1 MPRVSHINSSIG
13 WPSLRIGI
21 GHSRRRGGGAVVAGF
36 DREILFVRCRF
47 QRPALARAGKP
58 WQTFAWHIMSLT
70 NPGQTSHTPRRIVLA
85 TFGSLGD
92 LHPFL
97 ALALGLQQRGH
108 DAVIA
113 TSEVYRPRVES
124 LGLGFRPVRP
134 DISVIE
140 ADAELMRH
148 LMDMRKGT
156 ERIIRE
162 LVMPALRDSYADTLV
177 AAEGAD
183 LLVSHA
189 LTYGVRL
196 VAEKRG
202 IPWAS
207 VMLSPIGF
215 LSCHDPSILPTA
227 QFLSK
232 HLRVLPASLYGI
244 FMWMGKRMIR
254 AWARPWHDLRAQLGL
269 PAVAVDPLCEGQ
281 HSPLLVLAM
290 FSRLLADQQP
300 DWPAAAVQTGFP
312 FHDRDSD
319 AILPHSLAR
328 FLDAGTPPIVF
339 TLGSSAVW
347 DAGAFYQHSAAAA
360 RALGRRAVLLTG
372 KDPRNQ
378 PALSDGA
385 IACDYAPFTALFP
398 RAAAIVHQGGVGTTA
413 QAMRAGRPM
422 LVMPYSHDQ
431 PDNADRVCRL
441 GIARTI
447 AKHRYTPARAAA
459 ALKAM
464 LDDPA
469 CVERAAEV
477 GRQVRA
483 EDGVG
488 SACDAIEALWHR
500 SGRE

>member
-1 MPRVSHINSSIG
+1 
-13 WPSLRIGI
+13 
-21 GHSRRRGGGAVVAGF
+21 
-36 DREILFVRCRF
+36 
-47 QRPALARAGKP
+47 
-58 WQTFAWHIMSLT
+58 MSLT
-70 NPGQTSHTPRRIVLA
+70 NSQPPSHIPRRIVLA

-97 ALALGLQQRGH
+97 ALALGLQERGH

-113 TSEVYRPRVES
+113 TSEVYRARVEA
-124 LGLGFRPVRP
+124 LGIGFKPVRP

-140 ADAELMRH
+140 ADAELMQR

-156 ERIIRE
+156 ERIICE
-162 LVMPALRDSYADTLV
+162 LVMPALRDSYADTLA

-207 VMLSPIGF
+207 VQLSPIGF

-232 HLRVLPASLYGI
+232 HLRVLPASLYGV

-254 AWARPWHDLRAQLGL
+254 AWARPWHDLRAELGL
-269 PAVAVDPLCEGQ
+269 PAVAVNPLCEGQ

-290 FSRLLADQQP
+290 FSRLLADKQP

-312 FHDRDSD
+312 FHDHDSD
-319 AILPHSLAR
+319 ATLPPALAR
-328 FLDAGTPPIVF
+328 FLDAGRPPIVF

-347 DAGAFYQHSAAAA
+347 DAGAFYQHSATAA

-372 KDPRNQ
+372 NDPRNQ
-378 PALSDGA
+378 PTTVPDGA

-459 ALKAM
+459 ALKEL
-464 LDDPA
+464 LDDP
-469 CVERAAEV
+469 VGLERAAEV

-488 SACDAIEALWHR
+488 NACDAIEALCQR
-500 SGRE
+500 SGRG

>member
-1 MPRVSHINSSIG
+1 MN
-13 WPSLRIGI
+13 
-21 GHSRRRGGGAVVAGF
+21 
-36 DREILFVRCRF
+36 
-47 QRPALARAGKP
+47 
-58 WQTFAWHIMSLT
+58 LT
-70 NPGQTSHTPRRIVLA
+70 NPQPPSHTPRRIVLA

-92 LHPFL
+92 LHPYL
-97 ALALGLQQRGH
+97 ALALGLLKRGH

-113 TSEVYRPRVES
+113 TSEVYRARVEA
-124 LGLGFRPVRP
+124 LGIGFKPVRP
-134 DISVIE
+134 DIAFIE
-140 ADAELMRH
+140 TDAELMQR

-156 ERIIRE
+156 ERIICE
-162 LVMPALRDSYADTLV
+162 LVMPALREAYDDTL
-177 AAEGAD
+177 AAATGAD

-189 LTYGVRL
+189 LTYAVRL

-232 HLRVLPASLYGI
+232 KLRLLPASLYWI
-244 FMWMGKRMIR
+244 FMWVGKRMIR
-254 AWARPWHDLRAQLGL
+254 SWARPWHDLRAELGL
-269 PAVAVDPLCEGQ
+269 PAVRDNPLCEGQ
-281 HSPLLVLAM
+281 HSPHLVLAM
-290 FSRLLADQQP
+290 FSRLLADRQV
-300 DWPAAAVQTGFP
+300 DWPEPTVLTGVP
-312 FHDRDSD
+312 FFDGDGD
-319 AILPHSLAR
+319 AQLPPALGR
-328 FLDAGTPPIVF
+328 FLDEGPPPIVF

-347 DAGAFYQHSAAAA
+347 DAGAFYEHSATAA
-360 RALGRRAVLLTG
+360 RSLGRRAVLLTG
-372 KDPRNQ
+372 TDPRNQ
-378 PALSDGA
+378 PATVPDGA
-385 IACDYAPFTALFP
+385 IVCNYAPFTTLFP

-447 AKHRYTPARAAA
+447 AKNRYTPARAAA
-459 ALKAM
+459 ALREL

-469 CVERAAEV
+469 CIARAAQV
-477 GRQVRA
+477 GQQVRA

-488 SACDAIEALWHR
+488 NACDAIGALCQR
-500 SGRE
+500 LQR

>member
-1 MPRVSHINSSIG
+1 MERKTGVD
-13 WPSLRIGI
+13 
-21 GHSRRRGGGAVVAGF
+21 AVL
-36 DREILFVRCRF
+36 EILGVPRDMN
-47 QRPALARAGKP
+47 
-58 WQTFAWHIMSLT
+58 H
-70 NPGQTSHTPRRIVLA
+70 NPRRIVLA
-85 TFGSLGD
+85 AFGSLGD

-97 ALALGLQQRGH
+97 ALALGLLKRGH
-108 DAVIA
+108 DVVVA
-113 TSEVYRPRVES
+113 TSEVYRAKVEA
-124 LGLGFRPVRP
+124 LGIGFRPVRP
-134 DISVIE
+134 DISIIE
-140 ADAELMRH
+140 ADTELMRR

-156 ERIIRE
+156 QRIICE
-162 LVMPALRDSYADTLV
+162 LVMPALRASYDDTL
-177 AAEGAD
+177 AAADGAD

-244 FMWMGKRMIR
+244 FMWLGKRMIR
-254 AWARPWHDLRAQLGL
+254 SWGKPWHDLRAELGL
-269 PAVAVDPLCEGQ
+269 AAVPDNPLCEGQ
-281 HSPLLVLAM
+281 HSPRLVMAM
-290 FSRLLADQQP
+290 FSRLLADRQP
-300 DWPAAAVQTGFP
+300 DWPAGTVLTGFP

-319 AILPHSLAR
+319 ATLPPALAR
-328 FLDAGTPPIVF
+328 FLDEGSPPIVF

-347 DAGAFYQHSAAAA
+347 DAGTFYEHSAAAA
-360 RALGRRAVLLTG
+360 RSLGRRAVLLTG
-372 KDPRNQ
+372 ADPRNR
-378 PALSDGA
+378 PAALPGGA
-385 IACDYAPFTALFP
+385 IVCDYAPFTALFP

-441 GIARTI
+441 GIARTLS
-447 AKHRYTPARAAA
+447 KHRYTPARAAA
-459 ALKAM
+459 ALKEL
-464 LDDPA
+464 LDDAA
-469 CVERAAEV
+469 CLERAEKV
-477 GRQVRA
+477 GKQVRA

-488 SACDAIEALWHR
+488 NACDAFETLCQN
-500 SGRE
+500 